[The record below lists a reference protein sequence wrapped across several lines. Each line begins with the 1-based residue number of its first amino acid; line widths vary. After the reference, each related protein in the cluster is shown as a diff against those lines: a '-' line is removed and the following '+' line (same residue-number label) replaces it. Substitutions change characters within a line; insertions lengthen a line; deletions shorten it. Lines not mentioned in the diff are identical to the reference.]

1 MYDTSG
7 TQSICHATFTDYNV
21 EARVNW
27 LRGELAC
34 AEGPRGRVVAR
45 REREDAEAMRMS
57 HPVSNAEAFAW
68 FGTFLGLFPPAAIFS
83 RAFAH
88 GIRGE
93 SDLWVLL
100 ACLVMNAVCCVV
112 GRAMGGHL
120 GGKIGNPRERAW
132 GMTLL
137 ASLLLGFLWAVVTG
151 GAGGVL
157 VLGIGA
163 IFGAFFATLVALAG
177 FPAFMLLHRLLSRG
191 GMIEE
196 RHLWPLAF
204 GVPSVIAAVVL
215 SPSVFAY

>member
-1 MYDTSG
+1 L
-7 TQSICHATFTDYNV
+7 
-21 EARVNW
+21 NW
-27 LRGELAC
+27 LRGELARD
-34 AEGPRGRVVAR
+34 EGPRRLALAR

-57 HPVSNAEAFAW
+57 QPVSNAEAFAW

-83 RAFAH
+83 RAFDR

-93 SDLWVLL
+93 PDLWVLF
-100 ACLVMNAVCCVV
+100 ACIVMNVICCLV

-120 GGKIGNPRERAW
+120 GGKIGNTRERAW

-163 IFGAFFATLVALAG
+163 IFGAFVAALVALAG
-177 FPAFMLLHRLLSRG
+177 FPAFMLLHRQLSRG

-204 GVPSVIAAVVL
+204 GVPSVIAAVIL